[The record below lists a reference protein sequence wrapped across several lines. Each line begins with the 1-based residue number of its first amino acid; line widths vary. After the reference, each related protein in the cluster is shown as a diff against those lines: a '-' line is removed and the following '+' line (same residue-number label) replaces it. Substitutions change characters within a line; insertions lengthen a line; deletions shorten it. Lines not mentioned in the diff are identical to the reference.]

1 MTILITDERR
11 RRRILPRHAV
21 EKYGQKFVAI
31 ETDKGILL
39 KALPKDPIKALRL
52 EGKKLPKGATIE
64 RMTKKIEKEALR
76 YL

>member
-1 MTILITDERR
+1 MPILTTDERR
-11 RRRILPRHAV
+11 MIILPRHAV

-39 KALPKDPIKALRL
+39 KALPKDPLKALAM
-52 EGKKLPKGATIE
+52 EGRKLPKGITME
-64 RMTKKIEKEALR
+64 KMKKETEEEILR